1 MSGNYLATT
10 TNAAAAVDV
19 FVEAVEGGY
28 RLYFFVGETK
38 TYIDL
43 HEYKEGKAGIRLTT
57 EPAAT
62 FVWNEELHIL
72 TTNVA
77 GADRYLGT
85 YNTFNTISASATS
98 YITGDNASKIGV
110 SQFPAQLV
118 TLSVY

>member
-1 MSGNYLATT
+1 MA
-10 TNAAAAVDV
+10 
-19 FVEAVEGGY
+19 
-28 RLYFFVGETK
+28 GETK

-43 HEYKEGKAGIRLTT
+43 HEYQAGKAGIRRTT
-57 EPAAT
+57 GPTAT

-98 YITGDNASKIGV
+98 YITGDNAAKIGV